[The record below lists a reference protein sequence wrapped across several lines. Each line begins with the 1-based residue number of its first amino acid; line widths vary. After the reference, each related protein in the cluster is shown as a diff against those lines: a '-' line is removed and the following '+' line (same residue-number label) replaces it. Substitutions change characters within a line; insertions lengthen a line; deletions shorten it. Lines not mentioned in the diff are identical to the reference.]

1 MYHLATFHHED
12 SAEKVAG
19 CMEMR
24 QIRTGLR
31 GDHTASGQ
39 TIFNLFVSD
48 LQAED
53 AIKLFQGIVAGT
65 KEDEDV
71 LSCPICNSHDVH
83 PASDAHDLFPIEPR
97 FRLTQISGAVVEMT
111 CKKCGHSWI

>member
-1 MYHLATFHHED
+1 
-12 SAEKVAG
+12 
-19 CMEMR
+19 MEMR